1 MFIVNV
7 NAEHYRRVIIFGN
20 RLGHTDTRVIP
31 NKLMVYNEKL
41 SEFFVAEHKNSL
53 LRRVEGSRG
62 QVVQRG

>member
-1 MFIVNV
+1 MLTQNIKRVN
-7 NAEHYRRVIIFGN
+7 IFGE

-31 NKLMVYNEKL
+31 NNLMVYNEKL